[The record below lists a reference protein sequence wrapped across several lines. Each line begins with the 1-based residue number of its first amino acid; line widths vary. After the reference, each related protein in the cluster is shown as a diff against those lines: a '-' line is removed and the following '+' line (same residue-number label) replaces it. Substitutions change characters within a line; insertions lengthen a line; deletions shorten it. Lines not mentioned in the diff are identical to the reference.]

1 MRILLDE
8 NLLSRKLKQP
18 FLKAGH
24 DVQNVDDIG
33 WRGTK
38 DTILLAIA
46 NAEPFDVFITAD
58 KNLPYQQNV
67 QNLTL
72 KVIVLNSKSTRPD
85 RLIPLILKLIP
96 LLPDLEP
103 GSVTIIDEV
112 DDLS

>member
-18 FLKAGH
+18 FLEAGH
-24 DVQNVDDIG
+24 DVQNVDDMG

-38 DTILLAIA
+38 DTTLLAIA
-46 NAEPFDVFITAD
+46 NAEPFDVFVTAD
-58 KNLPYQQNV
+58 KNLPYQQNF

-85 RLIPLILKLIP
+85 RLIPLIIQLIP

-103 GSVTIIDEV
+103 GSVTIIEEL

>member
-1 MRILLDE
+1 M
-8 NLLSRKLKQP
+8 
-18 FLKAGH
+18 
-24 DVQNVDDIG
+24 G

-38 DTILLAIA
+38 DTTLLAIA

-58 KNLPYQQNV
+58 NNLPYQQNF

-96 LLPDLEP
+96 LLPDLEA
-103 GSVTIIDEV
+103 GSVTMIDEL
-112 DDLS
+112 DSLK